1 MMQHSGPAG
10 QTVGYARV
18 STTDQSLDRQVDAL
32 GDVDRL
38 FTDQVTGS
46 TRAGR
51 DGLTRLIAYIRDGD
65 TVRVTSMDRLARSVR
80 DLRDVVDELTA
91 RGATVEFMHEGQIY
105 RPGGADPMSDL
116 MLNVLGAV
124 AEFERALIRERQAEG
139 IAAARKR
146 GVYKGRRRA
155 LSDDDVA
162 CARRRPQG
170 TDRPRPGR
178 RPLHALPGVERLK
191 LLEWV
196 CFHVMYIR
204 HPSVLCR
211 ASRTSASPS
220 PSASISHTSNPAP
233 HHAGPPYPSD
243 RLLKES

>member
-51 DGLTRLIAYIRDGD
+51 DGLARLIAYIRDGD

-162 CARRRPQG
+162 CARRRITAGVPKAQIARDLG
-170 TDRPRPGR
+170 VDRSTLYR
-178 RPLHALPGVERLK
+178 AL
-191 LLEWV
+191 
-196 CFHVMYIR
+196 
-204 HPSVLCR
+204 
-211 ASRTSASPS
+211 
-220 PSASISHTSNPAP
+220 
-233 HHAGPPYPSD
+233 SD
-243 RLLKES
+243 